1 MNGEVKMLNIEK
13 YKNFVMKNLNYC
25 QMETDMRKEGSKET
39 IDCAHTLCEDCKE
52 SFFKWLLSEYKEP
65 VLDDKEREYLSYGIR
80 PFREKIECIYKHQ
93 MSYMDAYYIVVRLKD
108 GDSLMYPRFK
118 GNIMYKGMEV
128 EKEYTLEEL
137 GL

>member
-1 MNGEVKMLNIEK
+1 MKNIEK
-13 YKNFVMKNLNYC
+13 YGNNIMNEY
-25 QMETDMRKEGSKET
+25 DGSIACGVRRLKGHNECAGIKC
-39 IDCAHTLCEDCKE
+39 IDCNMDAL
-52 SFFKWLLSEYKEP
+52 KWLIAECKEP

-93 MSYMDAYYIVVRLKD
+93 MPYTDEYYITVRLKD

-118 GNIMYKGMEV
+118 GNTMYKGMEV

>member
-1 MNGEVKMLNIEK
+1 MKNIEK
-13 YKNFVMKNLNYC
+13 YGNNIMNEY
-25 QMETDMRKEGSKET
+25 DGSIACGVRRLKGHNECAGIKC
-39 IDCAHTLCEDCKE
+39 IDCNMDAL
-52 SFFKWLLSEYKEP
+52 KWLIAECKGL

-93 MSYMDAYYIVVRLKD
+93 MTYRDEYYIIVMLKD

-118 GNIMYKGMEV
+118 GNTMYNGMEV

>member
-1 MNGEVKMLNIEK
+1 MKNIEK
-13 YKNFVMKNLNYC
+13 YGNNIMNEY
-25 QMETDMRKEGSKET
+25 DGSIACGVRRLKGHNE
-39 IDCAHTLCEDCKE
+39 CAGIKCINCNMDAL
-52 SFFKWLLSEYKEP
+52 KWLIAECKEP

-93 MSYMDAYYIVVRLKD
+93 MPYRDEYYIAVRLKD

-118 GNIMYKGMEV
+118 GNTMYKGMEV

>member
-1 MNGEVKMLNIEK
+1 MKNIEK
-13 YKNFVMKNLNYC
+13 YGNNIMNEY
-25 QMETDMRKEGSKET
+25 DGSIACGVRRLKGHNECAGIKC
-39 IDCAHTLCEDCKE
+39 IDCNMDAL
-52 SFFKWLLSEYKEP
+52 KWLIAECKEP

-93 MSYMDAYYIVVRLKD
+93 MSYRDEYYIAVRLKD

-118 GNIMYKGMEV
+118 GNTMYKGMEV

>member
-1 MNGEVKMLNIEK
+1 MNSVGCLGRKMYSDSTLKSCKKDELIE
-13 YKNFVMKNLNYC
+13 FLHVAEC
-25 QMETDMRKEGSKET
+25 
-39 IDCAHTLCEDCKE
+39 
-52 SFFKWLLSEYKEP
+52 KEP

-93 MSYMDAYYIVVRLKD
+93 MSYSDEYYIAIRLKD

-118 GNIMYKGMEV
+118 GNTMYKGMEV

>member
-1 MNGEVKMLNIEK
+1 MKNIEK
-13 YKNFVMKNLNYC
+13 YKGIVLKNLNCC
-25 QMETDMRKEGSKET
+25 QMETDIRKAGGKAA

-52 SFFKWLLSEYKEP
+52 TFFKWLLSECKEP

-93 MSYMDAYYIVVRLKD
+93 MPYRDEYYIAVRLKD

-118 GNIMYKGMEV
+118 GNTMYKGMEV